1 MEIFDIVDEQ
11 GRPTGETVERSKAH
25 AEGILH
31 RTAHVW
37 IMRIKEGRPQVIL
50 QKRSPHKDSFPDC
63 WDTSSAGH
71 ITASQSPVDSAVRE
85 LEEELGIRIRKE
97 ELKEAGKI
105 RISYEETFY
114 GSLFK
119 DEEIA
124 FIYVYEADPDL
135 YSLKLQKEEVSEVCW
150 YDLYELKERTE
161 RNDRRYCADL
171 KSIRA
176 LVSYFENSRK

>member
-11 GRPTGETVERSKAH
+11 GRPTGETVERVKAH
-25 AEGILH
+25 AQGILH

-37 IMRIKEGRPQVIL
+37 IMRIVQGRPQVIL
-50 QKRSPHKDSFPDC
+50 QKRSSRKDSFPDC

-71 ITASQSPVDSAVRE
+71 VPAAEEPVDSAVRE
-85 LEEELGIRIRKE
+85 LEEELGIRIRKD

-114 GSLFK
+114 GSVFR

-124 FIYVYEADPDL
+124 FIYVYEANPDL
-135 YSLKLQKEEVSEVCW
+135 SSLQLQKEEVSDVCW
-150 YDLYELKERTE
+150 FDLYELRDRTE
-161 RNDRRYCADL
+161 RNDTRFCADL
-171 KSIRA
+171 KSIKA
-176 LVSYFENSRK
+176 LIAYFENGRK